1 MEQLE
6 WGPRLVRVIAR
17 QIRRHRER
25 KRPKMSAQALA
36 TRCAQL
42 GWPIKRSVLSNL
54 ESGYRETI
62 TVPELFVIAA
72 ALEVPP
78 SDLIAPLG
86 RVDEVEILPG
96 MSATP
101 EAVADWLAGHQALPG
116 TRWASNPSAL
126 FASHAQYLE
135 AWKHARLRVRVDLS
149 NGDHERAAA
158 NERAADGYLAALL
171 RVRDAMRGEGVSP
184 PQLPAEL
191 EAVEGPG
198 RFRREALISP
208 GRAA

>member
-25 KRPKMSAQALA
+25 KRPKMSTQALA
-36 TRCAQL
+36 DRCAEL

-54 ESGYRETI
+54 ENGYRETI
-62 TVPELFVIAA
+62 TVPELFIIAA

-101 EAVADWLAGHQALPG
+101 EAVVEWLAGHRALSG
-116 TRWASNPSAL
+116 TRWASNTVAL
-126 FASHAQYLE
+126 YVSHAQYFE
-135 AWKHARLRVRVDLS
+135 AWKHARERARVDLS
-149 NGDHERAAA
+149 NGDHERATA
-158 NERAADGYLAALL
+158 NEQAADGYLAALL
-171 RVRDAMRGEGVSP
+171 RVRDAMRDQDLTP

-191 EAVEGPG
+191 EAVE
-198 RFRREALISP
+198 A
-208 GRAA
+208 